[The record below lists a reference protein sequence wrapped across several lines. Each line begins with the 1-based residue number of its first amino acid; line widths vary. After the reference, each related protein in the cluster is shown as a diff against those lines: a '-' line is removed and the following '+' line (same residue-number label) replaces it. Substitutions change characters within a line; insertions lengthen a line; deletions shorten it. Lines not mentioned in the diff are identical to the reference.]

1 MSLVRWNPS
10 RDLAAWPSD
19 LFTMQR
25 EMNRM
30 FDGFFRGDLT
40 EKASNLTSWIP
51 AVDITEH
58 EDGYVVKVDLPG
70 VSKDD
75 VRITFESNV
84 LTIRGEKKQEK
95 ETNKENVHRIER
107 AFGTFRRAFTLPT
120 SVKYDRID
128 AVYKDGILAIT
139 LPKAEEA
146 RPRRIEV
153 KVK

>member
-1 MSLVRWNPS
+1 MSLVRWNPT
-10 RDLAAWPSD
+10 RDHAAWPSD
-19 LFTMQR
+19 LFTMRR

-84 LTIRGEKKQEK
+84 LTIRGEKKQER
-95 ETNKENVHRIER
+95 EANKENVHRIER
-107 AFGTFRRAFTLPT
+107 SFGTFQRAFTLPT

-146 RPRRIEV
+146 RPRQIEV